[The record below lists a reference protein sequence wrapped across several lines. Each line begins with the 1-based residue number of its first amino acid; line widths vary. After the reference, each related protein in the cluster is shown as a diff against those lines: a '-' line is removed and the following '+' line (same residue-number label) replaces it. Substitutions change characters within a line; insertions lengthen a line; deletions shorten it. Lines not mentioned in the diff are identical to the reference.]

1 MAESQRLEAP
11 IVVFVWTVVL
21 SFARLV
27 FGIVEEQMETKFVC
41 EIC

>member
-11 IVVFVWTVVL
+11 IVEFVCTVLL

-27 FGIVEEQMETKFVC
+27 FGIVEELVGTKFVC
-41 EIC
+41 EIG